1 MSPTGPNGIKAPYM
15 LAAEQLKKN
24 AEQWK
29 AYNSIGNCVI
39 LAGPGSGKTKT
50 LTIKLARMLAE
61 DVRLPRGIACI
72 TYSIQC
78 GRELKKR
85 LSLLGIENDSRV
97 SIGTLHSFC
106 LKHIVLPYAQLA
118 KFSKTY
124 PITVASERD
133 SKRLQQKA
141 VDMVI
146 GTHERWGPRFDS
158 YRRMYLDRNVIDWRS
173 QDEDAANVIEKYEEL
188 LDMNGLIDFDGMVLI
203 GLHLVQK
210 YTWVRKALSA
220 RFPILVVDEYQ
231 DLGYALD
238 RIVHLL
244 CFEAGM
250 RLVAV
255 GDPDQ
260 SIYGFTGAN
269 PSLLKCLAEREDVE
283 SIQLRLNYRC
293 GSEIILSSEVVL
305 GEERGFLSGR
315 EDPGAVFFYERKE
328 GIEDQAHFICESII
342 PAALDRRPGRSLGD
356 IAILYLDKNDG
367 EVVGNA
373 VGKMGWKFIRVDGNN
388 PYQPSPVTYWLEDC
402 AAWCAGNWRTGE
414 TRLSDLI
421 RVWLAFNESL
431 CAEVERRRL
440 QASLVR
446 FLYNH
451 RNPEMS
457 LNVWLGS
464 FMSMG
469 LEVTLQREPRLK
481 DDKEKVENL
490 LNVTSP
496 GNSLEDS
503 TVAFFGGQRGS
514 SEHLNLTTLHSAKGL
529 EYDVVIML
537 GLEQGRIPY
546 YNDSDTAIRE
556 KRRLFYVGLTRAR
569 YEVHLIY
576 SGWYA
581 NKFGRKFKNGRSIF
595 VEEVLSDI
603 NSRQRA

>member
-1 MSPTGPNGIKAPYM
+1 MLPTGANGIKAPHM

-50 LTIKLARMLAE
+50 LTIKLARILAE
-61 DVRLPRGIACI
+61 DVRSPRGIACI
-72 TYSIQC
+72 TYSNQC

-85 LSLLGIENDSRV
+85 LSLLGIEDDSRV

-118 KFSKTY
+118 KLPKKY

-133 SKRLQQKA
+133 TKRLQQKA

-146 GTHERWGPRFDS
+146 GTDERWDPRFDR
-158 YRRMYLDRNVIDWRS
+158 YRRIYLDRDSPEWSS
-173 QDEDAANVIEKYEEL
+173 QDEEATKAIEKYEEL
-188 LDMNGLIDFDGMVLI
+188 LDELGLIDFDGMVLI

-210 YTWVRKALSA
+210 YAWVRKSLSA

-260 SIYGFTGAN
+260 SIYGFTGAD

-283 SIQLRLNYRC
+283 SVRLRLNYRC

-315 EDPGAVFFYERKE
+315 EEPGVVFFHERQE
-328 GIEDQAHFICESII
+328 GIEDQSHFICEEII
-342 PAALDRRPGRSLGD
+342 PAALNRHRGRSLGD

-367 EVVGNA
+367 EVVANA
-373 VGKMGWKFIRVDGNN
+373 VGETGWKFIRVDGNN

-402 AAWCAGNWRTGE
+402 AAWCAGNWRTGD
-414 TRLSDLI
+414 TRLSDLV
-421 RVWLAFNESL
+421 RRWVAFNESL
-431 CAEVERRRL
+431 CAESERRRL
-440 QASLVR
+440 QAALVR
-446 FLYNH
+446 FLYHH
-451 RNPEMS
+451 RNPGMP
-457 LNVWLGS
+457 LNEWLGL
-464 FMSMG
+464 FMTMG

-481 DDKEKVENL
+481 DDREKVENL
-490 LNVTSP
+490 LKATSP
-496 GNSLEDS
+496 GNSLEPF
-503 TVAFFGGQRGS
+503 TVAFFGGQGGS
-514 SEHLNLTTLHSAKGL
+514 PEHLNLTTLHSAKGL
-529 EYDVVIML
+529 EYDVVIMM
-537 GLEQGRIPY
+537 GLEQGRIPF

-569 YEVHLIY
+569 YEVHLVY
-576 SGWYA
+576 SGWYS
-581 NKFGRKFKNGRSIF
+581 KFGRNFKNGRSIF
-595 VEEVLSDI
+595 VDEVQNDI
-603 NSRQRA
+603 NSRQRS

>member
-1 MSPTGPNGIKAPYM
+1 MLPTGANGIKATYI

-50 LTIKLARMLAE
+50 LTIKLARILAE
-61 DVRLPRGIACI
+61 DVRPPRGIACI
-72 TYSIQC
+72 TYSNQC

-85 LSLLGIENDSRV
+85 LSLLGIEDDSRV

-118 KFSKTY
+118 KLPKKY
-124 PITVASERD
+124 PIAVASERD
-133 SKRLQQKA
+133 TKRLQQKA

-146 GTHERWGPRFDS
+146 GTDERWSPRFDR
-158 YRRMYLDRNVIDWRS
+158 YRRIYLDRDSPEWSS
-173 QDEDAANVIEKYEEL
+173 QDEDATKAIEKYEEL
-188 LDMNGLIDFDGMVLI
+188 LDELGLIDFDGMVLI

-210 YTWVRKALSA
+210 YAWVRKSLSA
-220 RFPILVVDEYQ
+220 RFPVLVVDEYQ

-260 SIYGFTGAN
+260 SIYGFTGAD
-269 PSLLKCLAEREDVE
+269 PSLLKCLSEREDVE
-283 SIQLRLNYRC
+283 LVRLRLNYRC
-293 GSEIILSSEVVL
+293 GSEIILSSEVAL
-305 GEERGFLSGR
+305 GEERGFLSDR
-315 EDPGAVFFYERKE
+315 DEPGAVFFHERLE
-328 GIEDQAHFICESII
+328 GIKDQAHFICESLI
-342 PAALDRRPGRSLGD
+342 PAALNRRKERNLGD

-367 EVVGNA
+367 EVVANA
-373 VGKMGWKFIRVDGNN
+373 VGKRGWTFIRVDGNN

-402 AAWCAGNWRTGE
+402 AAWCSGNWRTGE
-414 TRLSDLI
+414 TRLSDLV
-421 RVWLAFNESL
+421 RMWLAFNESL
-431 CAEVERRRL
+431 HAEIDRRRL
-440 QASLVR
+440 QAALVR

-451 RNPEMS
+451 RNPGMP
-457 LNVWLGS
+457 LNEWLGL
-464 FMSMG
+464 FMTMG

-490 LNVTSP
+490 LKVTSQ
-496 GNSLEDS
+496 GNSLEDA
-503 TVAFFGGQRGS
+503 TVAFFGGQGGS
-514 SEHLNLTTLHSAKGL
+514 PEHLNLTTLHSAKGL

-537 GLEQGRIPY
+537 GLEQGRMPY

-569 YEVHLIY
+569 YEVHLVY
-576 SGWYA
+576 SGWYS
-581 NKFGRKFKNGRSIF
+581 KFGRKFENGRSIF
-595 VEEVLSDI
+595 VDEVQNDI
-603 NSRQRA
+603 NSRQRS